1 MTDGEFMDMEQRIIE
16 GYNRSNVIKDYK
28 WSKLQYGLVTTIA
41 IGIIALVVIEAIK
54 LIEVIKCI

>member
-16 GYNRSNVIKDYK
+16 GYNRSNVIKDCK
-28 WSKLQYGLVTTIA
+28 WSKLQYGITITIA
-41 IGIIALVVIEAIK
+41 VGILALVAIETIK